1 MGMIPVLAVVSGMV
15 HLLDIF
21 QLVMDTDITALVSGT
36 LMHLLSVE
44 ISVIV
49 NEIHI
54 T

>member
-1 MGMIPVLAVVSGMV
+1 MGMIPVLAVVRMV

-21 QLVMDTDITALVSGT
+21 QPVMDTDITALVSGP
-36 LMHLLSVE
+36 LMHLLSKE